1 MIDLVNKLLILTFIC
16 GLCFGYIVAFVRETY
31 K

>member
-16 GLCFGYIVAFVRETY
+16 VLCFGYVGAAVRS
-31 K
+31 KCK